1 MRFSIFSV
9 VAASSLAAA
18 TYDLPADEGTTTMT
32 STTTRVITLTACPD
46 SVVDCPYRTTTSTEV
61 VITTSTSEV
70 IPSTT
75 SIYIPP
81 VVNTTTSTT
90 SVYTPIYTPPV
101 VSKSTYY
108 PAGNTT
114 THGPTAP
121 ITHSTLCSVF
131 RPLHRHRCCQRPRCQ
146 VWFRRCRRHGRPR
159 CPVLGILTHLEAN
172 TRLLSSDDCGS
183 YLIPCRSLEL
193 AHYTSVEFSEATCI
207 CTVGLVPEDT

>member
-9 VAASSLAAA
+9 VAASSLVAA

-70 IPSTT
+70 IPTTT

-81 VVNTTTSTT
+81 VVNTTTTSTT

-121 ITHSTLCSVF
+121 ITHMTSSVPSSVPSTVTGAAS
-131 RPLHRHRCCQRPRCQ
+131 
-146 VWFRRCRRHGRPR
+146 
-159 CPVLGILTHLEAN
+159 
-172 TRLLSSDDCGS
+172 
-183 YLIPCRSLEL
+183 
-193 AHYTSVEFSEATCI
+193 
-207 CTVGLVPEDT
+207 GLVAKSGFVGAAVMAALVALY

>member
-70 IPSTT
+70 IPTTT

-121 ITHSTLCSVF
+121 ITHSTVVVPTTLVPAS
-131 RPLHRHRCCQRPRCQ
+131 
-146 VWFRRCRRHGRPR
+146 
-159 CPVLGILTHLEAN
+159 
-172 TRLLSSDDCGS
+172 
-183 YLIPCRSLEL
+183 
-193 AHYTSVEFSEATCI
+193 SEAPAGT
-207 CTVGLVPEDT
+207 TVVVGVTSSVPSSVPSTVTGAASGLVAKSGFVGAAVMAALVALY